1 MIKFCEQTT
10 ELFSTLEVVQERA
23 IFLPLYI
30 HCDYSVTI
38 EHCFCHHVI
47 RDFGSSHALSV
58 VTYAVCTDWV
68 FFPLLTCRR
77 QQDLSHGFHLYEV
90 TRGCLSNASSQRH
103 TLPNREYVHSNSEVI
118 IPNNDQHQHQKII
131 STNNRI
137 N

>member
-90 TRGCLSNASSQRH
+90 TRGCLSNVEERRS
-103 TLPNREYVHSNSEVI
+103 
-118 IPNNDQHQHQKII
+118 
-131 STNNRI
+131 
-137 N
+137 